1 MGCRRFVDISLR
13 GAPFTGLL
21 CSCAATETARMEALI
36 RQNANL
42 LMSRCVI
49 MRVEWLNVFHKDSI
63 IMQEMQNFLKIFQM
77 MAEIAWWNG

>member
-1 MGCRRFVDISLR
+1 
-13 GAPFTGLL
+13 
-21 CSCAATETARMEALI
+21 
-36 RQNANL
+36 
-42 LMSRCVI
+42 